1 MKNTPALAF
10 GSMVALATAMVSA
23 QSVDRLWSSN
33 CTSCHGNNG
42 QGGGAGAKSL
52 LTDPLFGQ
60 EYDRTFFDA
69 IKKGIP
75 EKGMPAYGES
85 LNDTQVWSLVVH
97 IRELQLRDYRSRV
110 GGPKATSGFYQSKHH
125 SYRVE
130 TVIGDGIETPWSVD
144 FLPDGR
150 MLVTE
155 KNGALRIHSTGKPG
169 GTLSGPISGTP
180 KVRNRGQG
188 GLMDVAVHPD
198 FGKPGG
204 VNDWVY
210 LAFSDEI
217 EVEGKKVAFTKI
229 VRGRI
234 DEKQSPPAWTSEQT
248 IWQAKPEHYLTGD
261 LHYGCRIVFSAP
273 EKDGKRYVFFGIGE
287 RGRGELA
294 QKLDRPN
301 GKVYRLWDDGRVP
314 SDNPFVSDDDK
325 AKGHYP
331 AIWSYGHRNPQ
342 GLVIDLDGQVWD
354 TEHGPRGG
362 DELNAVQKGKN
373 YGWPVICFGINYN
386 DTPFATP
393 WPKEGQDFTMPTYR
407 WLPSIAACGLDVVR
421 PGKAGETFSKW
432 RGDFVAGGLA
442 GETVQRV
449 RVAKND
455 KGEWT
460 LVEREELIHGM
471 GRVRDVVCG
480 PDGSVYVVLNGPD
493 QVVCLTTPQAGVK
506 K

>member
-1 MKNTPALAF
+1 MNIHTMLA
-10 GSMVALATAMVSA
+10 SCLVVSLATGAAFA

-33 CTSCHGNNG
+33 CTSCHGANG
-42 QGGGAGAKSL
+42 QGGGAGAKSM

-60 EYDRTFFDA
+60 EYDRVFFDA

-75 EKGMPAYGES
+75 DKGMPAFGEALS
-85 LNDTQVWSLVVH
+85 DTQVWSLVVH
-97 IRELQLRDYRSRV
+97 LRELQLRDYRSRV
-110 GGPKATSGFYQSKHH
+110 PDPKPKDGFYQTKHH
-125 SYRVE
+125 SFRID
-130 TVIGDGIETPWSVD
+130 TIIGEGVGYPWSVD

-155 KNGALRIHSTGKPG
+155 KSGKVRIHSNGKPDG
-169 GTLSGPISGTP
+169 KLSLPIAGTP
-180 KVRNRGQG
+180 KVRDRGQG

-204 VNDWVY
+204 AFDWVY
-210 LAFSDEI
+210 LAFSDPLEQD
-217 EVEGKKVAFTKI
+217 GKNLGFTKI
-229 VRGRI
+229 VRGKI
-234 DEKQSPPAWTSEQT
+234 EEKDGQLAWTNQQT
-248 IWQAKPEHYLTGD
+248 IFEAKKEHYLGGD
-261 LHYGCRIVFSAP
+261 IHFGCRIVFTAP
-273 EKDGKRYVFFGIGE
+273 EKDGKRYIFWGSGE

-301 GKVYRLWDDGRVP
+301 GKIYRLHDDGTVP
-314 SDNPFVSDDDK
+314 SDNPFASEADK
-325 AKGHYP
+325 EKGYYP

-342 GLVIDLDGQVWD
+342 GLVIDLTGQLWD

-362 DELNAVQKGKN
+362 DELNHVEKAQN

-421 PGKAGETFSKW
+421 PGKSGEAFPKW
-432 RGDFVAGGLA
+432 KGDLVAGGLA
-442 GETVQRV
+442 GETVQRL
-449 RVAKND
+449 RVTKND
-455 KGEWT
+455 KGQWS

-471 GRVRDVVCG
+471 GRVRDVVTG
-480 PDGSVYVVLNGPD
+480 PDGSIYVVLNGPD
-493 QVVCLTTPQAGVK
+493 RVVCLTVPGAAK